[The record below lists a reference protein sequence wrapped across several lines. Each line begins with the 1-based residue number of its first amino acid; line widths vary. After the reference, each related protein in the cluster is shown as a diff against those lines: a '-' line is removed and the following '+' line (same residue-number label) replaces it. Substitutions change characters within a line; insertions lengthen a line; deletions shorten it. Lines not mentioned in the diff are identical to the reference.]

1 MGSSPLPGWF
11 IGQPLLGCS
20 SLAEVPDGM
29 GPRGRQG
36 KAGFEAAKIIE
47 NAELMKFGNNSPRY
61 RYYQDGGR
69 RASAVN
75 KHKERQD
82 G

>member
-1 MGSSPLPGWF
+1 LPGWF

-47 NAELMKFGNNSPRY
+47 NAELMKFGNN
-61 RYYQDGGR
+61 
-69 RASAVN
+69 
-75 KHKERQD
+75 
-82 G
+82 